1 MLNVEDI
8 EKARDVT
15 RGHIRETPLEPSSA
29 MSEVTGADV
38 YLKLENLQVTG
49 SFKARGS
56 FNRLLAMS
64 VEERK
69 RGVVA
74 ATAGN
79 HGVGLS
85 YAGMRLG
92 IPVHVHISEHAD
104 PDKLRLLR
112 RHGAVL
118 HFAHSYNEAHINGI
132 AMAKSSGLPF
142 ISAYNDPWVVASD
155 GVVGLEILEVLES
168 VDLVIVPVGGGG
180 LLAGIA
186 LAAQGRVPGLELWGV
201 EAAVSPTISTWF
213 RERKVVPVEQHDSVA
228 DGLAGHVDPDTLTW
242 PIIRDRVTRMTVAGE
257 SELINAMRWMVAE
270 HRLIIEPSAA
280 SGIAAVLKAG
290 PELKGRRVAVVVSG
304 GNVAWSRFLQLVET
318 TG

>member
-15 RGHIRETPLEPSSA
+15 RGHIRQTPLEPSPV

-38 YLKLENLQVTG
+38 HLKLENLQVTG
-49 SFKARGS
+49 SFKPRGS

-64 VEERK
+64 VEERH

-104 PDKLRLLR
+104 PDKLKLLR

-118 HFAHSYNEAHINGI
+118 HFAQSYDEAHLNGI
-132 AMAKSSGLPF
+132 EMATSSGLPF

-155 GVVGLEILEVLES
+155 GVVGLEILDVLES
-168 VDLVIVPVGGGG
+168 VDLIIVPVGGGG

-201 EAAVSPTISTWF
+201 EAAVSPTINTWF
-213 RERKVVPVEQHDSVA
+213 RERKVVPVEQHD
-228 DGLAGHVDPDTLTW
+228 
-242 PIIRDRVTRMTVAGE
+242 
-257 SELINAMRWMVAE
+257 
-270 HRLIIEPSAA
+270 
-280 SGIAAVLKAG
+280 
-290 PELKGRRVAVVVSG
+290 
-304 GNVAWSRFLQLVET
+304 
-318 TG
+318 

>member
-1 MLNVEDI
+1 MLSVEDI
-8 EKARDVT
+8 EKARDAT
-15 RGHIRETPLEPSSA
+15 RDYVRQTPLEPSPA
-29 MSEVTGADV
+29 MGDVTGADV
-38 YLKLENLQVTG
+38 HLKLENLQVTG
-49 SFKARGS
+49 SFKPRGP

-104 PDKLRLLR
+104 AEKLRLLR

-118 HFAHSYNEAHINGI
+118 HFAQSYDEAHFNGI
-132 AMAKSSGLPF
+132 EMSKSSGLPF
-142 ISAYNDPWVVASD
+142 ISPYNDPWVIASD
-155 GVVGLEILEVLES
+155 GVVGLEILDVLES
-168 VDLVIVPVGGGG
+168 VDLVVVPVGGGG

-186 LAAQGRVPGLELWGV
+186 LAMQGRVPGLELWGV
-201 EAAVSPTISTWF
+201 EAAASPTINTWF
-213 RERKVVPVEQHDSVA
+213 RERRTVPVELNDSVA
-228 DGLAGHVDPDTLTW
+228 DGLAGFVDPDTLTW

-257 SELINAMRWMVAE
+257 SKLIDAMRWMVAE
-270 HRLIIEPSAA
+270 HRLVIEPSAA
-280 SGIAAVLKAG
+280 AGLAAVLEAG

-304 GNVAWSRFLQLVET
+304 GNVAWPRFLQLVEK

>member
-1 MLNVEDI
+1 MLTVEDV
-8 EKARDVT
+8 EKARDAT
-15 RGHIRETPLEPSSA
+15 RGHIRQTPLEHSPA
-29 MSEVTGADV
+29 MGDVTGADV
-38 YLKLENLQVTG
+38 HLKLENLQLTG
-49 SFKARGS
+49 SFKPRGS

-64 VEERK
+64 REERN

-85 YAGMRLG
+85 YVGMRLG

-104 PDKLRLLR
+104 PDKLKLLR

-118 HFAHSYNEAHINGI
+118 HLAPSYDQAHIHGI
-132 AMAKSSGLPF
+132 EMAEASGLPF
-142 ISAYNDPWVVASD
+142 ISAYNDPWVIASD
-155 GVVGLEILEVLES
+155 GVVGLEILDDLNF

-186 LAAQGRVPGLELWGV
+186 LAVQGRVPRLELWGV
-201 EAAVSPTISTWF
+201 EAAVSPTITTWF

-228 DGLAGHVDPDTLTW
+228 EGLAGHVDPDTISW
-242 PIIRDRVTRMTVAGE
+242 PIIRDRVTRMMVAGE
-257 SELINAMRWMVAE
+257 QELIDAMRWMVTE

-280 SGIAAVLKAG
+280 AGIAAALKAG

-304 GNVAWSRFLQLVET
+304 GNVAWASFQRLVEK